1 MNQPAPFT
9 EGEIVEVEVTSTHP
23 FGFYGRSRGAQVL
36 VRITDLSHL
45 ISVNSAAQFA
55 VPGDR
60 LAVRIVDVSDDS
72 QAPVGSVKAAHPE
85 GDPALGDWLH
95 VGAEFDAEVVRPVA
109 DASRCEGE
117 PGYLVT
123 LRPGAYALLCG
134 PEPGLSTGDMCRV
147 RVTELS
153 DDKRLVRLAPVGRA
167 V

>member
-1 MNQPAPFT
+1 M
-9 EGEIVEVEVTSTHP
+9 TSAHT

-55 VPGDR
+55 APGDR
-60 LAVRIVDVSDDS
+60 LAVRILDVSDDS

-85 GDPALGDWLH
+85 GDPTTGDWLL
-95 VGAEFDAEVVRPVA
+95 VGAEFDAEVIRPVSN
-109 DASRCEGE
+109 ASRCAGE
-117 PGYLVT
+117 MGYLVA

-134 PEPGLSTGDMCRV
+134 SKLNLSPGDSCRV
-147 RVTELS
+147 RVAEMS
-153 DDKRLVRLAPVGRA
+153 DDKRLVQLAPVGRA